1 MNLNTLGRSERLK
14 SEKSISGLFE
24 TGKSLSVHPVRL
36 IYQITTPTDNSPIKI
51 GFAVPKKNFKRAV
64 DRNLIK
70 RRMREA
76 FRQNKQLLINI
87 ETQSFQGLD
96 IILVYQGLKVEDF
109 NIISNCIK
117 ELLKKLSIKSRKS

>member
-1 MNLNTLGRSERLK
+1 
-14 SEKSISGLFE
+14 
-24 TGKSLSVHPVRL
+24 
-36 IYQITTPTDNSPIKI
+36 
-51 GFAVPKKNFKRAV
+51 
-64 DRNLIK
+64 
-70 RRMREA
+70 MREA